1 MNKDQLRKL
10 YKDIRNN
17 INNKAEKSLVINQKV
32 ISSLYFKQ
40 SNIIGLYVNI
50 SSEVDTSLLI
60 NICLKDK
67 VLALPRVNGDTMDF
81 YLINSINDL
90 KEGSFHILEPK
101 DYCQKI
107 DVNDLDLVIVPGIVF
122 DHDNY
127 RIGYGKGYYDKYLQ
141 NYQHIAIGI
150 AYSKQIVELID
161 HDEYD
166 IKLIDVYTEDD

>member
-10 YKDIRNN
+10 YKNIRNN

-32 ISSLYFKQ
+32 ISSQYFKQ

-127 RIGYGKGYYDKYLQ
+127 RIGYGKGYYDKYFVSGFQGYKLGLAFSFQ
-141 NYQHIAIGI
+141 YVDHI
-150 AYSKQIVELID
+150 ER
-161 HDEYD
+161 DEYD
-166 IKLIDVYTEDD
+166 QKLDEVITDE

>member
-10 YKDIRNN
+10 YKNIRNN

-32 ISSLYFKQ
+32 ISSQYFKQ

-81 YLINSINDL
+81 
-90 KEGSFHILEPK
+90 
-101 DYCQKI
+101 
-107 DVNDLDLVIVPGIVF
+107 
-122 DHDNY
+122 
-127 RIGYGKGYYDKYLQ
+127 
-141 NYQHIAIGI
+141 
-150 AYSKQIVELID
+150 
-161 HDEYD
+161 
-166 IKLIDVYTEDD
+166 

>member
-10 YKDIRNN
+10 YKNIRNN

-32 ISSLYFKQ
+32 ISSQYFKQ

-127 RIGYGKGYYDKYLQ
+127 LQ

-150 AYSKQIVELID
+150 AYSKQIVEHID

>member
-10 YKDIRNN
+10 YKNIRNN

-32 ISSLYFKQ
+32 ISSQYFKQ

-81 YLINSINDL
+81 YLINSINW
-90 KEGSFHILEPK
+90 KSYSTI
-101 DYCQKI
+101 I
-107 DVNDLDLVIVPGIVF
+107 
-122 DHDNY
+122 
-127 RIGYGKGYYDKYLQ
+127 YL
-141 NYQHIAIGI
+141 II
-150 AYSKQIVELID
+150 
-161 HDEYD
+161 
-166 IKLIDVYTEDD
+166 T

>member
-10 YKDIRNN
+10 YKNIRNN
-17 INNKAEKSLVINQKV
+17 INNKAEKSFVINQKV
-32 ISSLYFKQ
+32 ISSKYFKQ
-40 SNIIGLYVNI
+40 SNIIGLYVKLI
-50 SSEVDTSLLI
+50 SEGVTSLLI
-60 NICLKDK
+60 NKCLKDK

-150 AYSKQIVELID
+150 AYSKQIVPHID
-161 HDEYD
+161 HEEYE
-166 IKLIDVYTEDD
+166 INLIQDNTQQD